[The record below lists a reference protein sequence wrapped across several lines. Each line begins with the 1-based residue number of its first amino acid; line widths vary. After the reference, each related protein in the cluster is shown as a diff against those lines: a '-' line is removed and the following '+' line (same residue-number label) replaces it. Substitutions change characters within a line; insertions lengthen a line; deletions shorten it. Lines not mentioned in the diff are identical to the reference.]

1 MAEVEVEERA
11 ASPLPGEVGYAERV
25 RAALDASPKP
35 STPQEYNLTEA
46 AFWRHRHV
54 PAGSVIEFTSLGEDG
69 ASPEGLVALQVLS
82 MESDLDGIWLE
93 VRVLGAEHD
102 EVKKDM
108 QKYFKSNRRQ
118 VHLCEHTSTGQCKL
132 AAEPG
137 WHLTEFK
144 WYPAGDYVAPF
155 LSAHARK
162 KVKEGP
168 RMEMEATGRSGR
180 KSAAADNGAPAPP
193 SLTEKR
199 LDALR
204 GASRRVTFGDL
215 GAPAPSSLPPAGGPD
230 GRRAGILRKPGGG
243 RICCAGTLPGER
255 GQGEDGDHRPDLQS
269 GPLGVS
275 LSAEEAQERGRCA
288 GQSGRDATAGGR
300 EEGEEQERQE
310 EKEEAPQEEEEQRR
324 GGHRLQLIQREQ
336 LTAAASQEAF
346 AEGARFSSTA
356 PGGSS
361 LRVLGQGRRC
371 GRFGRRCRARAT
383 PKAGHLLPVGLAP
396 GHGPAR
402 KGLKRACPSVP
413 LLRPPEGRK
422 VGRVS
427 RPAGREAHCSGNGD
441 TPGLAGGA
449 APGDSDQRGG
459 GHGPGPHLAGSSAP
473 WQASGESRGEGQL
486 EPGYDLGERVARR
499 PTAKGKRKGSEGKR
513 KERQGKRKRRQK
525 LGPMGSTRRCRRGQ
539 EDHGGGAVIGP
550 LPMAL
555 ADSAEGEQAVD
566 GGRISAEAVCGA
578 SSEDCRAGSM
588 QPCADLDG
596 NSDCTFTA
604 TAVAEEI
611 SPQAMADRNSNRTLT
626 EAVAAEVNLPQAAA
640 DYEGWLFNLG
650 QVDNLKQF
658 GILLAW
664 GVREGFSLLS
674 LPSAGPQQLAGRKAH
689 SGELFPLPVIWP
701 SDFSRTWRD
710 NYASCSLDFSVECWV
725 ACTAIALNDL
735 YGCSAHLTERRP
747 GKVHAAALGN
757 LRDKVKRFL
766 LGEGSRDF
774 SFEQVVADLKEKRV
788 SYTGE
793 EVSRPICLTAEQIQQ
808 SLPPR
813 GHGGSIPVTRFLRGR
828 TKHLMENPL
837 ESLLPLRERNTGP
850 MQAKVHIEKGAEM
863 AVFELLDERGVIT
876 WLPESEV
883 FRDETGECLNGL
895 FGVVKQGKTTPA
907 GRPVL
912 RVIMNLVPAN
922 RLFEVIHGDV
932 QLLPNGT
939 SWIPLVV
946 SEGEELRV
954 SQGDMAA
961 AFYLYSVP
969 ATWYPYFAFNYRVQ
983 GERIRRTAGQFY
995 RPCCRVLP
1003 MGWNSSVGIMQ
1014 QLSREIL
1021 LTQGLPGELE
1031 LHKGTPAPVWFTRT
1045 IAEASEAR
1053 AWWQVYLDNFMSAE
1067 CSEGTYE
1074 GLDASL
1080 QGKAMS
1086 AWHATGVLTA
1096 DDKQVISAATAVELG
1111 IRLDGRLGLLGAS
1124 PERLFKTALATVHV
1138 LQKHGGSVK
1147 DAQIILGRWVFI
1159 LQFRRAAMAVLSHS
1173 WEAIETPWASKSKV
1187 NLMLKELQMLLC
1199 LGPVIQTDMRCEYD
1213 DMVTCS
1219 DASETGGAAAR
1230 SAGLSWS
1237 GHSLTNA
1244 LQNRGRQPILCP
1256 ILVVSLFNGVGGAF
1270 RIYDILGVRP
1280 LERSPWKSQGGVTSD

>member
-1 MAEVEVEERA
+1 
-11 ASPLPGEVGYAERV
+11 
-25 RAALDASPKP
+25 
-35 STPQEYNLTEA
+35 
-46 AFWRHRHV
+46 
-54 PAGSVIEFTSLGEDG
+54 
-69 ASPEGLVALQVLS
+69 
-82 MESDLDGIWLE
+82 
-93 VRVLGAEHD
+93 
-102 EVKKDM
+102 
-108 QKYFKSNRRQ
+108 
-118 VHLCEHTSTGQCKL
+118 
-132 AAEPG
+132 
-137 WHLTEFK
+137 
-144 WYPAGDYVAPF
+144 
-155 LSAHARK
+155 
-162 KVKEGP
+162 
-168 RMEMEATGRSGR
+168 
-180 KSAAADNGAPAPP
+180 
-193 SLTEKR
+193 
-199 LDALR
+199 
-204 GASRRVTFGDL
+204 
-215 GAPAPSSLPPAGGPD
+215 
-230 GRRAGILRKPGGG
+230 
-243 RICCAGTLPGER
+243 
-255 GQGEDGDHRPDLQS
+255 
-269 GPLGVS
+269 
-275 LSAEEAQERGRCA
+275 
-288 GQSGRDATAGGR
+288 
-300 EEGEEQERQE
+300 
-310 EKEEAPQEEEEQRR
+310 
-324 GGHRLQLIQREQ
+324 
-336 LTAAASQEAF
+336 
-346 AEGARFSSTA
+346 
-356 PGGSS
+356 
-361 LRVLGQGRRC
+361 
-371 GRFGRRCRARAT
+371 
-383 PKAGHLLPVGLAP
+383 
-396 GHGPAR
+396 
-402 KGLKRACPSVP
+402 
-413 LLRPPEGRK
+413 
-422 VGRVS
+422 
-427 RPAGREAHCSGNGD
+427 
-441 TPGLAGGA
+441 
-449 APGDSDQRGG
+449 
-459 GHGPGPHLAGSSAP
+459 
-473 WQASGESRGEGQL
+473 
-486 EPGYDLGERVARR
+486 
-499 PTAKGKRKGSEGKR
+499 
-513 KERQGKRKRRQK
+513 
-525 LGPMGSTRRCRRGQ
+525 
-539 EDHGGGAVIGP
+539 
-550 LPMAL
+550 
-555 ADSAEGEQAVD
+555 
-566 GGRISAEAVCGA
+566 
-578 SSEDCRAGSM
+578 
-588 QPCADLDG
+588 
-596 NSDCTFTA
+596 
-604 TAVAEEI
+604 
-611 SPQAMADRNSNRTLT
+611 
-626 EAVAAEVNLPQAAA
+626 
-640 DYEGWLFNLG
+640 
-650 QVDNLKQF
+650 
-658 GILLAW
+658 
-664 GVREGFSLLS
+664 
-674 LPSAGPQQLAGRKAH
+674 
-689 SGELFPLPVIWP
+689 
-701 SDFSRTWRD
+701 
-710 NYASCSLDFSVECWV
+710 
-725 ACTAIALNDL
+725 
-735 YGCSAHLTERRP
+735 
-747 GKVHAAALGN
+747 
-757 LRDKVKRFL
+757 
-766 LGEGSRDF
+766 
-774 SFEQVVADLKEKRV
+774 
-788 SYTGE
+788 
-793 EVSRPICLTAEQIQQ
+793 
-808 SLPPR
+808 
-813 GHGGSIPVTRFLRGR
+813 
-828 TKHLMENPL
+828 MENPL

-946 SEGEELRV
+946 SEGEELWV

-1003 MGWNSSVGIMQ
+1003 MGWNSSVGILQ

-1173 WEAIETPWASKSKV
+1173 WETIETPWASKSKV
-1187 NLMLKELQMLLC
+1187 NLMLKELQMLMC

-1280 LERSPWKSQGGVTSD
+1280 LGKIAVEINKEASRVTRTAWPDVEEYLDVNLLTKDDVRAWANRYGRAEEVHVWGGFPCVHLSRVRAFRQNLAGQGSNLFWKLLTVLGWIREVFGVTARVKCCIENVASMDEAARREISAELDIQPIKLDPADTLPYGRPGARRSSTPWRT